1 MAWGMLSR
9 LGTSLL
15 PPVFLTLVTA
25 ASVMQ
30 IEAKASGFYSIQVI
44 RTTDSL
50 GPSRGVLPWKCT
62 PISTTTLLSTNARLV
77 LAQLLNSRLMRSS
90 SRGELMMG
98 LLQRFSVTEKQ
109 SCCLFYLS
117 INITLGYCP
126 DEPHPGLKYCCHA
139 RLARQPAGQPQH
151 HGEMA
156 SS

>member
-50 GPSRGVLPWKCT
+50 GPSRGVLPWYVAFMFLSSAQSAPT
-62 PISTTTLLSTNARLV
+62 EMTRFPITQRL
-77 LAQLLNSRLMRSS
+77 
-90 SRGELMMG
+90 
-98 LLQRFSVTEKQ
+98 
-109 SCCLFYLS
+109 
-117 INITLGYCP
+117 
-126 DEPHPGLKYCCHA
+126 
-139 RLARQPAGQPQH
+139 
-151 HGEMA
+151 
-156 SS
+156 